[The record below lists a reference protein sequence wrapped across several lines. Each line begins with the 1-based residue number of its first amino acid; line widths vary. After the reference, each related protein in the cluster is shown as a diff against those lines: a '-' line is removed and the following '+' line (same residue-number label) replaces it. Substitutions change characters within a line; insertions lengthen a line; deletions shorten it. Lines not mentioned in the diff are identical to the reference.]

1 MYRFRPQAAVALIA
15 RPAVQSRTLHVT
27 ARTLA
32 QPRSERSQT
41 SETLIRIK
49 PEQTGGRENRGQNE
63 RSPRHFKAEKVI
75 QNRPA
80 KPMSLLT
87 LADLSVEQLAQLIR
101 LSLAYKKLG
110 RGGTSA
116 NIKSRLDKES
126 VALIF
131 SKRSTRTRV
140 ASESAVAALG
150 GHALFLGKDDIQ
162 LGVNESLEDSARII
176 GSMTAGIMA
185 RVGDHS
191 EVEVRA
197 THDYSRLRS
206 MMG

>member
-1 MYRFRPQAAVALIA
+1 MYRFRPQASIALVA
-15 RPAVQSRTLHVT
+15 RPLVQRRALHVT
-27 ARTLA
+27 ALTMARP
-32 QPRSERSQT
+32 QSERSQT
-41 SETLIRIK
+41 SGTPFKTRT
-49 PEQTGGRENRGQNE
+49 EQSGGHGSRGQNE
-63 RSPRHFKAEKVI
+63 KEKI
-75 QNRPA
+75 IENRPA

-101 LSLAYKKLG
+101 LSLVYKKLG
-110 RGGTSA
+110 RGGQSTR
-116 NIKSRLDKES
+116 IKSRLEKES

-185 RVGDHS
+185 RVGDHL
-191 EVEVRA
+191 EVEVR
-197 THDYSRLRS
+197 DKPDCC
-206 MMG
+206 